1 MASDVSNTL
10 HGELQS
16 MNMRSTSTSTSI
28 DSTTAEASWD
38 AGELGC
44 GELVLELRRRLA
56 AISPGN
62 TFRLLAH
69 DPAAREDLPAW
80 CRMTGHTLVRA
91 AHPEYLLKR
100 KEN

>member
-1 MASDVSNTL
+1 LLAASVLDSL
-10 HGELQS
+10 GGKLQS
-16 MNMRSTSTSTSI
+16 VNTPKTSI
-28 DSTTAEASWD
+28 DSAAGEAGWD
-38 AGELGC
+38 AGDLGC
-44 GELVLELRRRLA
+44 GELVLELRSRLA
-56 AISPGN
+56 AIPPGS

-100 KEN
+100 KES